1 VLAIVL
7 VTACVV
13 VELYWPRLRAL
24 GRG

>member
-1 VLAIVL
+1 VAIVL
-7 VTACVV
+7 VTACVL